1 MRIFEDMKHCPMLP
15 VNQIDEDPVRA
26 ELDRRLL
33 TEVLGLPEE
42 LCAKDGPM
50 DLLRRK
56 LAAEPSI
63 HGGKISKVT
72 LEVPAAAACRTE
84 RPTPGPLPNAEQGA
98 DAQGSRSS
106 VRLTGQWSEP
116 PTSLW
121 MAASTTCSRRSGEMK
136 K

>member
-1 MRIFEDMKHCPMLP
+1 MKHCPMLP

-42 LCAKDGPM
+42 LCAPDGPM

-72 LEVPAAAACRTE
+72 LEVPEGCL
-84 RPTPGPLPNAEQGA
+84 PG
-98 DAQGSRSS
+98 
-106 VRLTGQWSEP
+106 
-116 PTSLW
+116 
-121 MAASTTCSRRSGEMK
+121 
-136 K
+136 